1 MVMALQLICLQ
12 TVECLDNKI
21 LTVKPLPDALSRS
34 YVHMPKRHGRSW
46 KQVLQEA
53 SEAQLLYLFKRK
65 FKSEL
70 SMAQLY
76 HVKKEAERRMPANDF
91 RHGRQQPVSMLFD
104 RAGLV
109 LQLDL

>member
-1 MVMALQLICLQ
+1 MLYPGLMCTCQKGMEGAG
-12 TVECLDNKI
+12 NK
-21 LTVKPLPDALSRS
+21 
-34 YVHMPKRHGRSW
+34 W
-46 KQVLQEA
+46 EA
-53 SEAQLLYLFKRK
+53 SEAQLLYLFERK

-70 SMAQLY
+70 SMARLY

>member
-1 MVMALQLICLQ
+1 MLYPGLMCTCQKGMEGAG
-12 TVECLDNKI
+12 NKCYRAI
-21 LTVKPLPDALSRS
+21 DRISKPALS
-34 YVHMPKRHGRSW
+34 W
-46 KQVLQEA
+46 EA
-53 SEAQLLYLFKRK
+53 SEAQLLYLFEGK
-65 FKSEL
+65 FKSGL